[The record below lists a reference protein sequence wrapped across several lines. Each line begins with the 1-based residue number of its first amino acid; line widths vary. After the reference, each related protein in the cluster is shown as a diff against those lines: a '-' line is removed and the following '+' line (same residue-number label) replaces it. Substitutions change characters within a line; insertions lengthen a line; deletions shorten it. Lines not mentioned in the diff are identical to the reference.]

1 MVLGN
6 VFLYLICACG
16 SSIGV
21 ILLCKNLYQSK
32 ILLFIGTNS
41 LVIMATHM
49 EFKVMM
55 HAVQFSYWL
64 NTFVTRAK
72 EWVLFGTIACYMFLA
87 EVIIVM
93 IYKYFLYFLIGKEK
107 PARAHKEEKR

>member
-1 MVLGN
+1 
-6 VFLYLICACG
+6 
-16 SSIGV
+16 
-21 ILLCKNLYQSK
+21 
-32 ILLFIGTNS
+32 
-41 LVIMATHM
+41 MATHM

-93 IYKYFLYFLIGKEK
+93 IYKYFLYFVIGKEK